1 MIRKIIKIDEEK
13 CNGCGLCVPACAEG
27 AIQIIDGKARLVKD
41 QYCDGLGACLG
52 KCPQGAL
59 SIEER
64 EAEEFDEAA
73 VHEYLK
79 TKQAPATPAATH
91 GHGPHHGHGGVP
103 GGCPGSRMM
112 TFQRNTAA
120 ASNAPAAAFQSELGQ
135 WPVQLYLVP
144 IQAPFFQDA
153 DLLIAADCAPF
164 AYAGFHQDFL
174 KGRAVAIACPK
185 LDDTDV
191 YLEKLAA
198 IFRQNNIRQ
207 LTVAHM
213 EVPCCFGLS
222 RLVQLARQMSGKDIP
237 IRNVTISLD
246 GQIKEEKMI

>member
-1 MIRKIIKIDEEK
+1 M
-13 CNGCGLCVPACAEG
+13 
-27 AIQIIDGKARLVKD
+27 
-41 QYCDGLGACLG
+41 
-52 KCPQGAL
+52 
-59 SIEER
+59 
-64 EAEEFDEAA
+64 
-73 VHEYLK
+73 
-79 TKQAPATPAATH
+79 TTAPTRPWRCS
-91 GHGPHHGHGGVP
+91 

-120 ASNAPAAAFQSELGQ
+120 ASNAPAALSSRNWASGQSSSTWCLSS
-135 WPVQLYLVP
+135 
-144 IQAPFFQDA
+144 PFFQDA

-185 LDDTDV
+185 LDETDV